1 MDNMSIYHN
10 FINFILILLIL
21 SIIFYFINFILILK
35 NLEFDFMY
43 YWRDAVSLAVEQK
56 RLKYFS

>member
-1 MDNMSIYHN
+1 MDNRSIYHN

-21 SIIFYFINFILILK
+21 SIIFYFINFILTLK